1 MKGSEI
7 AILVLS
13 IIALILALVRVLP
26 ANMDLY
32 ASPTSSP
39 SPSPTA
45 QSQIVSCQ
53 SNGYTSGCVFSAIDS
68 GNQYDNPSYC
78 G

>member
-13 IIALILALVRVLP
+13 IVALILAVVRVLP
-26 ANMDLY
+26 SNVDLY
-32 ASPTSSP
+32 ASPSP
-39 SPSPTA
+39 SPSPSS
-45 QSQIVSCQ
+45 QSQTVSCQ
-53 SNGYTSGCVFSAIDS
+53 SNGYTSGCVFSAIAS